1 MHSRRNATWG
11 RLISHMAVESSC
23 SCYQSLHTLLQPV
36 HTNSIQKVV
45 DSASVRAGNWGSC
58 LLSLDSHHR
67 RFCQTPP
74 TSLPPAPSLPPPV
87 LKLIPQTATMA
98 SITYENV
105 ALAGVVLFLAY
116 STVLITYRLFFHPLR
131 HFPGSKICAA
141 TLWYDFYYDCVKR
154 GTLIWQ
160 IEKLHEK
167 YGKVAA
173 PSTCL
178 RKAGFN
184 SMNPVSDSNT
194 FSFYQAPSSASAP
207 TSYTSK
213 TANSTMRSTHQARA
227 GATNG
232 AGG

>member
-11 RLISHMAVESSC
+11 RLISQMAVESSC

-36 HTNSIQKVV
+36 HTNSIQNVV
-45 DSASVRAGNWGSC
+45 DSASARAGNWGSC

-98 SITYENV
+98 LITYENV

-116 STVLITYRLFFHPLR
+116 SAVLITYRLFFHPLR

-141 TLWYDFYYDCVKR
+141 TLWYDFYYDCIKR

-160 IEKLHEK
+160 IEKLH
-167 YGKVAA
+167 
-173 PSTCL
+173 
-178 RKAGFN
+178 
-184 SMNPVSDSNT
+184 
-194 FSFYQAPSSASAP
+194 
-207 TSYTSK
+207 
-213 TANSTMRSTHQARA
+213 
-227 GATNG
+227 
-232 AGG
+232 

>member
-1 MHSRRNATWG
+1 MS
-11 RLISHMAVESSC
+11 LESGLPPSE
-23 SCYQSLHTLLQPV
+23 V
-36 HTNSIQKVV
+36 
-45 DSASVRAGNWGSC
+45 
-58 LLSLDSHHR
+58 LSEI
-67 RFCQTPP
+67 PP

-87 LKLIPQTATMA
+87 VKLIPQTAAMVL
-98 SITYENV
+98 ITYENV
-105 ALAGVVLFLAY
+105 AVAGVVLFLAY

-141 TLWYDFYYDCVKR
+141 TLWYDFYYDCIKR

-160 IEKLHEK
+160 IEKLHEQ
-167 YGKVAA
+167 YGKIAA

-178 RKAGFN
+178 HKAGFN